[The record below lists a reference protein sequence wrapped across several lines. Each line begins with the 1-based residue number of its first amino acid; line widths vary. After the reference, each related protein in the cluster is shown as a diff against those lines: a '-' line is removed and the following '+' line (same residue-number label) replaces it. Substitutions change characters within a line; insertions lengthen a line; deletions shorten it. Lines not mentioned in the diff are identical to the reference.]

1 MLKSPRFVRPVYAL
15 GMEQTDITQRLR
27 KLALNLLDAY
37 EQIETPT
44 SFVEADRAAKALI
57 SIGRAIKLAGE
68 EPPTLKQAV
77 PPIAPAPRKASGPS
91 PYLEVERQARALIEA
106 DKALRGG
113 QLSDA
118 EIDALLG
125 PPDPPPFPS
134 PFK

>member
-44 SFVEADRAAKALI
+44 TFVEADRAAKALI
-57 SIGRAIKLAGE
+57 SISKAIKLAGE
-68 EPPTLKQAV
+68 EPPMLKPAV
-77 PPIAPAPRKASGPS
+77 PPIAPAPRKAAGQSR
-91 PYLEVERQARALIEA
+91 YLEVERQARALIEA

-118 EIDALLG
+118 EIEALLG
-125 PPDPPPFPS
+125 PPDPAVRRF
-134 PFK
+134 

>member
-1 MLKSPRFVRPVYAL
+1 
-15 GMEQTDITQRLR
+15 MEQTDITKRLR

-37 EQIETPT
+37 EQIETPNT
-44 SFVEADRAAKALI
+44 FVEANRAAKALI
-57 SIGRAIKLAGE
+57 SIGKAIKLAGE
-68 EPPTLKQAV
+68 E
-77 PPIAPAPRKASGPS
+77 APAPKPVVPPVAPPRKATVAS

-113 QLSDA
+113 ELSEA